1 MRVNNTIVR
10 YNILT
15 NQYQDR
21 VQDQKKIKFVLYR

>member
-15 NQYQDR
+15 NHYQDR